1 MALPNRAYIVARHPR
16 EFKIARTMKSR
27 PLVKDKNDQTLVADP
42 VFMAVRHR
50 CLRQKSTYCRETN
63 ERKTGRHLLRSSNC
77 TWILCPTNPI
87 ARTSKG
93 RGASNRAVPRN
104 FTAQKAR
111 VPSLR
116 TERQSAW
123 PQHREHVAD
132 IAVLRRLACGHERL
146 RRRRWC
152 KDSQRRR

>member
-16 EFKIARTMKSR
+16 EFKIARTMKYR

-50 CLRQKSTYCRETN
+50 CLRQETTYCRKTKET
-63 ERKTGRHLLRSSNC
+63 KTGRHILRSSNI

-104 FTAQKAR
+104 FTAHKAR
-111 VPSLR
+111 RPNLR
-116 TERQSAW
+116 TERQSAG
-123 PQHREHVAD
+123 PQHRQHVAD
-132 IAVLRRLACGHERL
+132 IAVLRRRACGREGL
-146 RRRRWC
+146 RRRR
-152 KDSQRRR
+152 